1 MSLKKLVYILL
12 TLICLLS
19 FELKAQNKSALDAG
33 FIPTRFVKIYPNP
46 ATTTI
51 SFDLQKSSNNHYSLL
66 VFSLMGKKIA
76 EIRNIYP
83 HNSINLN
90 NFYRGIY
97 IFQLRDKNGLIIES
111 GKFQV
116 VR

>member
-1 MSLKKLVYILL
+1 MLSSV
-12 TLICLLS
+12 S
-19 FELKAQNKSALDAG
+19 FEVKAQNKSAMDGSL
-33 FIPTRFVKIYPNP
+33 PTRFVKFYPNP
-46 ATTTI
+46 ATTNI
-51 SFDLQKSSNNHYSLL
+51 SFDLQKSYNNHYSLT
-66 VFSLMGKKIA
+66 VYSLMGKKIA

-83 HNSINLN
+83 HNAINLD

>member
-1 MSLKKLVYILL
+1 VKKRIYILL
-12 TLICLLS
+12 TLISLS
-19 FELKAQNKSALDAG
+19 MFELKAQNKNG
-33 FIPTRFVKIYPNP
+33 FDINPYPARVVRFYPNP

-51 SFDLQKSSNNHYSLL
+51 SFDLQKSSNNHYSLM

-83 HNSINLN
+83 HNTIRLD

>member
-1 MSLKKLVYILL
+1 MLS
-12 TLICLLS
+12 CLML
-19 FELKAQNKSALDAG
+19 EVKAQSKSGLENNPLSG
-33 FIPTRFVKIYPNP
+33 RYVRFYPNP

-51 SFDLQKSSNNHYSLL
+51 NFDLQKSNNIHYSLM

-76 EIRNIYP
+76 EIKNFYP
-83 HNSINLN
+83 HNNITLD

-116 VR
+116 IR